1 MALEFTD
8 DEFPRVAR
16 RAVDSNCLPSHRL
29 HPPATDRYRMVI
41 PIGIVVKQAS
51 LLCFVTRPCILRQV
65 HSLPRGVALKV
76 FPTDELDTAA
86 RVLATASRL
95 FYAHGVRA
103 VGVEWIVAESGVA
116 KTSMYR
122 HFHTKD
128 DLIAAF
134 LEREDREFWTQW
146 DEVVNTVA
154 GDPMRE
160 LMALLDWI
168 GQRVSRDGYRGCPQI
183 NAAAEFSD
191 PDHPARKFR
200 ARHKAAMFERLRTLV
215 SRIGPSH
222 VDDVAHQIALLID
235 GAFSS
240 DGRLSRVGA
249 TRLLQSAVRALI
261 REDRIRSAKPRAHSK
276 SPAQRR

>member
-1 MALEFTD
+1 ME
-8 DEFPRVAR
+8 
-16 RAVDSNCLPSHRL
+16 S
-29 HPPATDRYRMVI
+29 
-41 PIGIVVKQAS
+41 
-51 LLCFVTRPCILRQV
+51 QV
-65 HSLPRGVALKV
+65 E
-76 FPTDELDTAA
+76 DLDTAA

-116 KTSMYR
+116 KTTLYR

-146 DEVVNTVA
+146 DDVVAAVA

-160 LMALLDWI
+160 LTSLLEWI
-168 GQRVSRDGYRGCPQI
+168 GQRVCRSGYRGCPQI

-191 PDHPARKFR
+191 PDHPARKIR
-200 ARHKAAMFERLRTLV
+200 ARHKAAMFERLKSLV
-215 SRIGPSH
+215 SRIGAAH
-222 VDDVAHQIALLID
+222 ADDVAHQIALLID
-235 GAFSS
+235 GAFAS

-249 TRLLQSAVRALI
+249 ARILRSAARALI
-261 REDRIRSAKPRAHSK
+261 GNDRASRVRSGAAAK
-276 SPAQRR
+276 RRDRRR